1 MLFKGCYFFMP
12 PKKKFSQIQIID
24 AAFEIAKVEGISHIT
39 IRKVADRIGSSI
51 APIYVNFTDVEDL
64 KKAVMKKIVELSEQ
78 KLKEQNSGNPF
89 KDIGIA
95 SLKFAEEY
103 PDLVRDLIMNPNE
116 YLQEYDQEMDF
127 IAHMKQDPGLQGF
140 TDDELMMI
148 FVKMRAFQIGLT
160 MMVANRLVPTEFT
173 MDEMIEL
180 SGSAAEDIISATRLR
195 KAKE

>member
-1 MLFKGCYFFMP
+1 MP